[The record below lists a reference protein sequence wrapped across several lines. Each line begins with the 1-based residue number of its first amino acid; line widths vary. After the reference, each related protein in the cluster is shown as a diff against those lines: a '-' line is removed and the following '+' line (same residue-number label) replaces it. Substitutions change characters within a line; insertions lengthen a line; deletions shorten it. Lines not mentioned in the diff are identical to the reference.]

1 MRFTAI
7 IERDKDGI
15 YVGQIEEVPAAI
27 SQGGSLEELK
37 ENLQD
42 ALELI
47 FSVNREE
54 VEANHK
60 GKVFFT
66 ERITIPWWS
75 DKRFWST
82 LIFTGVFYFEK
93 ESDIPSIGIQLLKN
107 KQ

>member
-27 SQGGSLEELK
+27 SQGESLEELK

-47 FSVNREE
+47 FSVNREN
-54 VEANHK
+54 VR
-60 GKVFFT
+60 T
-66 ERITIPWWS
+66 
-75 DKRFWST
+75 
-82 LIFTGVFYFEK
+82 
-93 ESDIPSIGIQLLKN
+93 
-107 KQ
+107 